1 VVDIMHRDARD
12 GAEPDDRRAALDRRQ
27 AACGRVA
34 PVEQP
39 DVLQALDHLTEGC
52 QIFGRDYRCLYA
64 NPAAERHERRSRQQ
78 LLSRNH
84 TEVWAGVEDT
94 RIWELL
100 ENCVQARTVHV
111 LERECTFSDGSR
123 AWFELHLEP
132 VPDGAFVMSIDI
144 SVRKRTEMIR
154 DKQREQ
160 LRQTQKLDWIAQ
172 LAGGI
177 AHELNNMLAVIL
189 NCAEFAARQLGEA
202 HPLSPVLE
210 QIGAAGRRSAVLTR
224 KLMAFAQQQ
233 PASPEVI
240 DLNTLIEGLLPSLV
254 RDTGLSKDVE
264 LCWKPGAALWSV
276 YIDPAQVEQVLAN
289 LFRNAREAMS
299 DAGTISIET
308 RNVHVDPAEV
318 PGVAS
323 EPARMCDFVRI
334 TVDDDGCGMPPATK
348 ARMFEPFCPGKRRG
362 GGLGLGLGLAT
373 VYGIV
378 KQNNGFIH
386 VDSEP
391 LGGTTFSI
399 DLPRSMTEPKPR
411 LEAPVSAAWR
421 APKGCI
427 LLVDDEPMVL
437 SSSARML
444 ETLGYRVLSAGTAD
458 EALRLLREHA
468 RTIDVL
474 LTDVVMPDMN
484 GPELAKR
491 LLAISP
497 GLGVLFTSGSEQ
509 LIAQQGIASE
519 GCHFIQK
526 PYGLDE
532 LDGKIRQV
540 FRERIRA

>member
-1 VVDIMHRDARD
+1 VVDIVHSDTRDT
-12 GAEPDDRRAALDRRQ
+12 AEPDDRRAALDRRQ

-34 PVEQP
+34 APAVEQP
-39 DVLQALDHLTEGC
+39 DALQALDHLTEGC

-64 NPAAERHERRSRQQ
+64 NVAAERHEQLSRQQ
-78 LLSRNH
+78 LLGRSH
-84 TEVWAGVEDT
+84 TEVWAVIEDT

-100 ENCVQARTVHV
+100 EDCLQARTVHV
-111 LERECTFSDGSR
+111 LERECTFANGSR

-132 VPDGAFVMSIDI
+132 VPDGAFVMSVDI
-144 SVRKRTEMIR
+144 SARKRAELIR

-160 LRQTQKLDWIAQ
+160 LGQTQKLDWIAQ

-189 NCAEFAARQLGEA
+189 NCAEFAARQLGGA
-202 HPLSPVLE
+202 HSLSPVLE
-210 QIGAAGRRSAVLTR
+210 QITAAGRRSAVLTR

-240 DLNTLIEGLLPSLV
+240 DPNALIEGLLPSLV
-254 RDTGLSKDVE
+254 RDTALGKDVE
-264 LCWKPGAALWSV
+264 LRWKPGAALWSV

-289 LFRNAREAMS
+289 LIRNAREAMS
-299 DAGTISIET
+299 GAGTISIET

-318 PGVAS
+318 AGVAG
-323 EPARMCDFVRI
+323 EPGRTCDFVRI
-334 TVDDDGCGMPPATK
+334 TVHDDGCGMPPGTK
-348 ARMFEPFCPGKRRG
+348 ARLFEPFCPGKRRG
-362 GGLGLGLGLAT
+362 SGLGLGLAT

-378 KQNNGFIH
+378 KQNHGFIH

-391 LGGTTFSI
+391 LWGTTLSI
-399 DLPRSMTEPKPR
+399 DLPRCIIEPKPS
-411 LEAPVSAAWR
+411 LEEPVSPAWR
-421 APKGCI
+421 APKGCV

-444 ETLGYRVLSAGTAD
+444 ETLGYRVLSAGTAE
-458 EALRLLREHA
+458 EAVQLVREHT

-491 LLAISP
+491 LLAIAP
-497 GLGVLFTSGSEQ
+497 GLRVVFTSGSEQ
-509 LIAQQGIASE
+509 LIPQQGFASA
-519 GCHFIQK
+519 GYHFIQK

-540 FRERIRA
+540 FRERARA